1 MKNMNQLSEIIP
13 SSDDIKQ
20 KTKDAIELAR
30 LQDAANVERLLFL
43 EIHLKQIK
51 EFIDIK
57 SDNGDTSLDYQVTG
71 FPHSSSSVDLFLEL
85 KSFIDKAGY
94 DVDYSLVQKRLIIEW
109 PLT

>member
-1 MKNMNQLSEIIP
+1 MKNMNQLLEILP
-13 SSDDIKQ
+13 SSEDTKQ

-51 EFIDIK
+51 EFIEMK
-57 SDNGDTSLDYQVTG
+57 SDDGETSLEYHVTS

-94 DVDYSLVQKRLIIEW
+94 DVDYSLAQKRLIIEW